1 VVVTT
6 PSDFR
11 AAVREYGFNSFAFDD
26 NAIDA
31 ARASLADAGL
41 IVVGEPHGVY
51 ETPGVVYALAVALG
65 TRAVAFEWSHEEMD
79 EPVQEFLGN
88 GPFDFE
94 RLWTLPPSAEFFCG
108 DGRITTGHFALLQRH
123 RDEGRLDQ
131 VIAFDRLDPEPH
143 PGDWR
148 IRDQE
153 MAERLLAHW
162 RDSVPL
168 LLVTG
173 ASHATLDAQLEPK
186 GETMAA
192 LLAGERAGLVPAM
205 LKYDN
210 SAPMPPAPI
219 TFQLREGTPA
229 CVPGLQSADRTAT

>member
-1 VVVTT
+1 
-6 PSDFR
+6 
-11 AAVREYGFNSFAFDD
+11 
-26 NAIDA
+26 
-31 ARASLADAGL
+31 
-41 IVVGEPHGVY
+41 
-51 ETPGVVYALAVALG
+51 
-65 TRAVAFEWSHEEMD
+65 
-79 EPVQEFLGN
+79 
-88 GPFDFE
+88 
-94 RLWTLPPSAEFFCG
+94 
-108 DGRITTGHFALLQRH
+108 
-123 RDEGRLDQ
+123 
-131 VIAFDRLDPEPH
+131 
-143 PGDWR
+143 
-148 IRDQE
+148 

-192 LLAGERAGLVPAM
+192 LLAGERAGLVPTM

>member
-108 DGRITTGHFALLQRH
+108 DGRITTGHFALLQRL

-148 IRDQE
+148 IRDKE

-186 GETMAA
+186 GGDDGGSSRWRTGRTCTGHAQVRQFGSDAA
-192 LLAGERAGLVPAM
+192 GT
-205 LKYDN
+205 DHI
-210 SAPMPPAPI
+210 SAPRGDAC
-219 TFQLREGTPA
+219 LR
-229 CVPGLQSADRTAT
+229 PGSAIR